1 MNVLVGVA
9 ILVGLVGVV
18 VPVIP
23 GSLLIGAAVL
33 VWAIDSEQGA
43 AWAVFAVVVVLLT
56 LGWAATYVVA
66 GRRVS
71 ASGVPTRSLVVAG
84 LSGIVGFFV
93 IPVVGLLI
101 FFPLGLYAMEHH
113 RLRDAGRA
121 RASAWLA
128 IKATALGM
136 LIELGL
142 ALAAATT
149 WLVSVLWGGL
159 GPQA

>member
-1 MNVLVGVA
+1 MNILVGVA

-43 AWAVFAVVVVLLT
+43 AWAVFAVVVLLLA

-66 GRRVS
+66 GRRVA

-84 LSGIVGFFV
+84 VAGIIGFFV
-93 IPVVGLLI
+93 VPVVGLLI
-101 FFPLGLYAMEHH
+101 FFPLGLYAMEYR
-113 RLRDAGRA
+113 RLGDTGRA

-136 LIELGL
+136 VIELGL
-142 ALAAATT
+142 ALAAAST
-149 WLVSVLWGGL
+149 WLAAVLWGGL